1 MGLLFGDVLGGFFF
15 SSSLAAWRDLFMRE
29 IGGPESIFF
38 WVVKKESGCLE
49 RESTLLLR
57 SSFYRGKD
65 KNSGEENLE
74 EKEN

>member
-1 MGLLFGDVLGGFFF
+1 MERPFYEGDRRAREHFF
-15 SSSLAAWRDLFMRE
+15 L
-29 IGGPESIFF
+29 
-38 WVVKKESGCLE
+38 VVKKESGCLE

-74 EKEN
+74 EKENQR

>member
-1 MGLLFGDVLGGFFF
+1 MERPFYEGDKRA
-15 SSSLAAWRDLFMRE
+15 S
-29 IGGPESIFF
+29 F

-57 SSFYRGKD
+57 SSFYRGRD

>member
-1 MGLLFGDVLGGFFF
+1 MERPFYEGDRRAREHFF
-15 SSSLAAWRDLFMRE
+15 
-29 IGGPESIFF
+29 FF

-74 EKEN
+74 EKENQRKERKPEVSSWILKVF